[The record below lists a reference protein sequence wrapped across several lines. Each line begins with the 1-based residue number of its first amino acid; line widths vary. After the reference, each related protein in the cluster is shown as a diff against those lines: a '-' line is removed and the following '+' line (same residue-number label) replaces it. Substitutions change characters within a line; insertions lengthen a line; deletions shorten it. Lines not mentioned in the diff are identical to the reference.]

1 MRRQKHG
8 FGKCGFLL
16 CALWLLVCSVAWGQ
30 DGSSGAVSSPTI
42 GTALSQL
49 KSEGEW
55 LQAYSARLDA
65 MLLASENLVS
75 ASSSWQTESKKLY
88 ERLTQE
94 FSTRLSEEARKRT
107 WLAVAAGAGW
117 TAAAAAIIYAVLWPK

>member
-1 MRRQKHG
+1 MRKRKRG
-8 FGKCGFLL
+8 FGKSGFLL
-16 CALWLLVCSVAWGQ
+16 CALWLLACSVAWGQ
-30 DGSSGAVSSPTI
+30 DGSSGATSSPTI

-55 LQAYSARLDA
+55 LQAFSGRLDA

-75 ASSSWQTESKKLY
+75 ASSSWQAESKKLY
-88 ERLTQE
+88 ENLLLS
-94 FSTRLSEEARKRT
+94 FSTRLSEETSKRT